1 MPVAGGWP
9 GLGVPWQF
17 PGVNF
22 WQGGHPQAPP
32 VPRAGAVGGAV
43 PVPPG
48 PGGFPAPGLG
58 FAPAAG
64 VAPEHCWAASAS
76 RITVLGEVRVVSAYQ
91 QRSLIGVGLRHP
103 SSLRSRLGT
112 HRLSPVPTRS
122 SSFGF
127 RVSAHHE
134 RHVGV
139 LGGGGAPWACAKLGG
154 VRMCSTAPCLFAAQR
169 GCSLRVPSLLP
180 LSATTSASCVTLGG
194 TRRDQLCEPRVLV
207 WSTGPQRSRTC
218 WVSSPE
224 VRAYRY
230 GSVRASR
237 V

>member
-1 MPVAGGWP
+1 MTAKFQRRGSCIVGALLPVSRPPSP
-9 GLGVPWQF
+9 GSF
-17 PGVNF
+17 TAHPGFKTVCL
-22 WQGGHPQAPP
+22 AL
-32 VPRAGAVGGAV
+32 PR
-43 PVPPG
+43 
-48 PGGFPAPGLG
+48 
-58 FAPAAG
+58 
-64 VAPEHCWAASAS
+64 EHCWAASAS

-139 LGGGGAPWACAKLGG
+139 LGGGGAPRAGAKLGG
-154 VRMCSTAPCLFAAQR
+154 VRMRSAAPCLFAAQR
-169 GCSLRVPSLLP
+169 GCSLRVPLP

-194 TRRDQLCEPRVLV
+194 T
-207 WSTGPQRSRTC
+207 
-218 WVSSPE
+218 
-224 VRAYRY
+224 
-230 GSVRASR
+230 
-237 V
+237 